1 MKNRIWNKTII
12 FLVLAFFLGWEGVFA
27 KSIPISVH
35 VAIDVNA
42 LTSSWEA
49 DKVSEVLTDARKRL
63 TKVLKDRH
71 GHWDFRDDGKARSC
85 SIKFSV
91 VDPDPDDGIHEAV
104 LKLELS
110 SPLMEDEY
118 QPVVQPWLG
127 VEVFEYRRFPKSDEM
142 AAKLEENFVK
152 KFLDNRTVELR
163 KWLQEHIALAE
174 SGKWLSPAEHNQ
186 NFKMVL
192 SLPYETFKALEESF
206 FLIWGKAEQGS
217 KEKLKAQ
224 GLSQSA
230 PYSPGVEGEQY
241 HGLLVRADSI
251 VKGEEDRT
259 INAQALQFI
268 LGPVFLYKEETSR
281 DSFVAL
287 FEEDG
292 P

>member
-1 MKNRIWNKTII
+1 MKNRIWPRILT
-12 FLVLAFFLGWEGVFA
+12 FLVLAFFLGSEDVIA
-27 KSIPISVH
+27 KTIPISVH

-71 GHWDFRDDGKARSC
+71 KHWDFRDDGKERPC
-85 SIKFSV
+85 SITFSV

-104 LKLELS
+104 LKLEV
-110 SPLMEDEY
+110 SPRKDDEY
-118 QPVVQPWLG
+118 QPVIQSWLG

-142 AAKLEENFVK
+142 AAKLEENFIK
-152 KFLDNRTVELR
+152 KFLDNRTVGLR

-174 SGKWLSPAEHNQ
+174 SGKWLTPDEHNQ

-251 VKGEEDRT
+251 VKGEEDTT

-268 LGPVFLYKEETSR
+268 LGPVFLYKEEAPR
-281 DSFVAL
+281 DSFLAL